1 MKIKV
6 NGTYETVN
14 DAVTL
19 LEIIT
24 KKGLSP
30 DRVIIEY
37 NKIIVS
43 KEELPKIS
51 PKENDSIEIVAFVGG
66 G

>member
-1 MKIKV
+1 MKIKI
-6 NGTYETVN
+6 NGSYENISGT
-14 DAVTL
+14 VTL
-19 LEIIT
+19 LDIVN

-37 NKIIVS
+37 NKIIIQ
-43 KEELPKIS
+43 KEELSKIS